1 MVTLDLDLVHGH
13 FVSVSIWILKVHALL
28 DLCVGN
34 GSNWKDGLLVMILAP
49 EWVYLN
55 IQWWEFP
62 VTWLTAY
69 IYIFVTSLQKHVHW
83 ANFEYQKLK
92 HKDMEGM
99 ETRGLESGHLVFP
112 DTCFWESVLY
122 GLCGCFFP
130 LNSFWRVEPVLK
142 FCIDLASR
150 KIPWSFGRKAPGQ

>member
-1 MVTLDLDLVHGH
+1 MVTLVLDLVHGH

-34 GSNWKDGLLVMILAP
+34 GSHWKAGLLVMIMAP

-62 VTWLTAY
+62 VTWWTAY
-69 IYIFVTSLQKHVHW
+69 ICIFVTSLQKHVHW

-99 ETRGLESGHLVFP
+99 ETRGIESGH
-112 DTCFWESVLY
+112 
-122 GLCGCFFP
+122 
-130 LNSFWRVEPVLK
+130 
-142 FCIDLASR
+142 
-150 KIPWSFGRKAPGQ
+150 